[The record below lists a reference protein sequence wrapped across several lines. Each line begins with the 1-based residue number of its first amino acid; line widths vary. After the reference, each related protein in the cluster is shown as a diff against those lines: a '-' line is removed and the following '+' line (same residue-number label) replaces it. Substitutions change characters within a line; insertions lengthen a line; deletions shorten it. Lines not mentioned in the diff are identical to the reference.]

1 MTADYHGFSITG
13 SMNDI
18 RDVSLHSGTE
28 NTKPETRVWGPWA
41 TMGFGLVVGMTFIA
55 AQALVVVAFIAT
67 KIISDS
73 TLNLLQITEN
83 LSSNGL
89 LLALAV
95 FASAIVGV
103 SLIVVFIK
111 LRRNA
116 NIAEYLGLRPISKKS
131 SFILLAITIGLIIL
145 LESISIFLVNPQNDE
160 LMVEAYK
167 TSVWPALLWIATVIF
182 APAFEETFFR
192 GFLFVGLKQSRI
204 GSAGTII
211 ITALTWTLLHIQY
224 DIYGMT
230 LILILGIVLGIVR
243 LQTGSLWSPLLI
255 HSVWNLV
262 AMVGTA
268 LYASGLIS

>member
-1 MTADYHGFSITG
+1 MDLVLHR
-13 SMNDI
+13 MNDI
-18 RDVSLHSGTE
+18 QDASLHSGTE
-28 NTKPETRVWGPWA
+28 NTKPETRVWGPWE
-41 TMGFGLVVGMTFIA
+41 TIGFGLVVGMTFIA

-103 SLIVVFIK
+103 GLIVVFIK

-243 LQTGSLWSPLLI
+243 LRTGSLWSPLLI
-255 HSVWNLV
+255 HSFWNLV